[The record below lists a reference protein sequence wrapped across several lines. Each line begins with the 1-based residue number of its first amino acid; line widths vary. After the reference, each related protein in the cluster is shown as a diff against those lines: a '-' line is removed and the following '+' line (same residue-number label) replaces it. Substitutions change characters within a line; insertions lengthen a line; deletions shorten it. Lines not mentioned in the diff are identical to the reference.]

1 MSRTHDKQVRLGKK
15 ERRTVTSTKT
25 KLKNYVLSVANKKKG
40 EVRLNDYLM
49 DYLKQNPRPIAIKSS
64 GIPSATFMGEIFR
77 PEGFVKQSGRN
88 LLCLECKKLVDKYA
102 KSRWKEGL
110 SQAIHYRLSYKVVFY
125 VLYDF
130 TAGAKY
136 SQKFGAGRKN
146 ETKLSRQMRE
156 KFNIYIIALKPS

>member
-1 MSRTHDKQVRLGKK
+1 MGRQPEKQVRLGKN
-15 ERRTVTSTKT
+15 ERKTVTATKT
-25 KLKNYVLSVANKKKG
+25 KLKNYVLSATNKKKG

-49 DYLKQNPRPIAIKSS
+49 DHLKQNPRSVPIQSS
-64 GIPSATFMGEIFR
+64 SIPSVTFMGETFR
-77 PEGFVKQSGRN
+77 PEGFVEQSGKN
-88 LLCLECKKLVDKYA
+88 LLCLECKKLVDKFA

-146 ETKLSRQMRE
+146 ETKLAREMRE
-156 KFNIYIIALKPS
+156 KFNIYIIAIKPA